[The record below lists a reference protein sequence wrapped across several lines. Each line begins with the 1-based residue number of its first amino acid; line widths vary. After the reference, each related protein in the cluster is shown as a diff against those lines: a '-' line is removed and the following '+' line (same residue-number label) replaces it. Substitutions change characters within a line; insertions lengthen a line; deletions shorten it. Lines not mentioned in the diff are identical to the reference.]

1 MFLYFF
7 CPDPKEQ
14 EREPFRL
21 HFFWFC
27 LLFTHFALGRR
38 EAKAGSSPLRFLRWQ
53 CNFFVPPF
61 LCPSPGLGPRGG
73 QEIVKACDGSG

>member
-1 MFLYFF
+1 M
-7 CPDPKEQ
+7 EQ
-14 EREPFRL
+14 ERGL
-21 HFFWFC
+21 DCTFFCF
-27 LLFTHFALGRR
+27 LFTLFTHFALGRR